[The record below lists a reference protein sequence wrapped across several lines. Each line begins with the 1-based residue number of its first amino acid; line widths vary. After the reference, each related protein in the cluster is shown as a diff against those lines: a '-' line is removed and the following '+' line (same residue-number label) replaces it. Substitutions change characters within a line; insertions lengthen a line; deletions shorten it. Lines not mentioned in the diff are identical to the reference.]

1 MVGHG
6 GMVSYRT
13 SKGIPGYTGY
23 CPSSDAIAQPIKGLT
38 KHTGKQYSQAD
49 FDRQLAGVGAVMQT
63 SSSAGLTMNPELF
76 ATHARA
82 GGSKGGQWIKDRMNE
97 YIPPAKFIGQ
107 SLHRDDFK
115 LARGGYDK
123 EDKRVKGIAAE
134 DVRDPERNPVG
145 YATSYQSMV
154 VKGPKVGGVAAPG
167 KIAELARSGIRTQKP
182 LEDPA
187 PDFGRVPVLPHVLNP
202 PFHGRSITQ
211 STMVDH
217 DRSGIRNPDNR
228 ELQAGTTLATKHIP
242 GYSGFISKHASE
254 AKGSEETASSKNILL
269 AAIDQYSR
277 DRLPGYAGYRAKEPR
292 NIKPDNPP
300 SKATEKEH
308 RLQSTLKF
316 YDASSVDKSQ
326 FINANKGHGSFF
338 TGGQKTVS
346 DNGKANAHMYYRI
359 NRPLEGAIRPY
370 YPNFQADRG
379 QNFQN

>member
-49 FDRQLAGVGAVMQT
+49 FERQLGGVGSVMQT
-63 SSSAGLTMNPELF
+63 SSSAGLTMNPGLF
-76 ATHARA
+76 SQHARA
-82 GGSKGGQWIKDRMNE
+82 GGNKGGQWIKDRMNE
-97 YIPPAKFIGQ
+97 YIPPAKFLGQ

-115 LARGGYDK
+115 LARGGYAQ
-123 EDKRVKGIAAE
+123 EDARVKPVAAE
-134 DVRDPERNPVG
+134 DVREPERNPVG
-145 YATSYQSMV
+145 YATTYQTMV
-154 VKGPKVGGVAAPG
+154 VKSPRVGGTAAPG
-167 KIAELARSGIRTQKP
+167 KIAELGRSGVRTQKP

-187 PDFGRVPVLPHVLNP
+187 PDFGRVAVLPHVLNP
-202 PFHGRSITQ
+202 QFHGKSMTQ

-217 DRSGIRNPDNR
+217 DRSHIGNPDNR

-242 GYSGFISKHASE
+242 GYSGFISKHAPGG
-254 AKGSEETASSKNILL
+254 KGAEGTASSKNVLL
-269 AAIDQYSR
+269 AALDQYSR
-277 DRLPGYAGYRAKEPR
+277 DRLPGYAGNRSQEPR
-292 NIKPDNPP
+292 NIKVDDAPRRV
-300 SKATEKEH
+300 TEKED

-316 YDASSVDKSQ
+316 FDASKVDKSK
-326 FINANKGHGSFF
+326 FMDATKGHGSFF
-338 TGGQKTVS
+338 TGGTKTIS
-346 DNGKANAHMYYRI
+346 ENGRANAQMYYRI